1 MQLKQILPCES
12 LHEMADPG
20 DPQTSEQPDPGPRAP
35 IPEPDPVRNPNEPPM
50 EQRQQE
56 SEVPGPSNQRRKS
69 GGGKK
74 SFPLSDA
81 ELLPFLVSETNIN
94 EVNQLRLLSFAG
106 TSSNNITVGFVL
118 ALFLLAGLHEPSLTS
133 EAQNITKNAP
143 KCTDQ

>member
-1 MQLKQILPCES
+1 MCPNNSRFRDYFPVNSVCLTGNVYEGFYWRSILLLFLFELIIKLYISSLKQILPCES

-35 IPEPDPVRNPNEPPM
+35 IPEPDPIRNPNEPPM

-81 ELLPFLVSETNIN
+81 EFFRDKSERSQSVKT
-94 EVNQLRLLSFAG
+94 
-106 TSSNNITVGFVL
+106 T
-118 ALFLLAGLHEPSLTS
+118 
-133 EAQNITKNAP
+133 
-143 KCTDQ
+143 